1 MKSFL
6 SEDFLLHTETAKTL
20 YREFAKH
27 MPIFDYHCHLP
38 VQEIAE
44 NKKFKNLTDIWLKG
58 DHYKW
63 RAMRANGIA
72 ERFITGD
79 ASDADKF
86 NAWAETVPK
95 TLRNPIYHWTHMEL
109 KAPFGITGVLLNP
122 DTATEI
128 YGQCTKM
135 LQQDDFSTRG
145 ILAQM
150 NVNVVCTTDDP
161 TDDLS
166 YHRQIKDDE
175 SFSITVVPTFRPDKA
190 MAIEDPEKWN
200 DWVGKLEQAAEI
212 SVDDYNSFFEAL
224 RKRHDAFHEMGCRSS
239 DHALDTVIAED
250 FSHREIVE
258 VFDKVRDKKSA
269 SPLEVRKFRSAMLIE
284 VARMHAE
291 KGWVQQFHIG
301 PVRNANTRI
310 FNTIGPDAGGDFM
323 GDAEIAKPMAK
334 FLDALDKDNH
344 LTKTILYNINP
355 RDNELLASL
364 AGTYQDGLIP
374 GKMQFGTAWWY
385 SDQKEGMERQINALS
400 NIGLLSRFVGM
411 TTDSRS
417 FLSYPRH
424 DYFRRILC
432 NLLGNEIENGE
443 LPNDIALI
451 GDTVKDICY
460 YNAEKYFAISLTNSD
475 NI

>member
-212 SVDDYNSFFEAL
+212 SVDDYNSFLEAL
-224 RKRHDAFHEMGCRSS
+224 KIRHDAFHEMGCRSS

-269 SPLEVRKFRSAMLIE
+269 SPLEVRKFRYAMLIE

>member
-1 MKSFL
+1 MKPFL
-6 SEDFLLHTETAKTL
+6 SEDFLLQAETANAL
-20 YREFAKH
+20 YNEFAKP

-63 RAMRANGIA
+63 RAMRANGID

-79 ASDADKF
+79 ADDAEKF
-86 NAWAETVPK
+86 KAWAETVPH

-122 DTATEI
+122 DTAMEI
-128 YGQCTKM
+128 YEKCTEM

-150 NVNVVCTTDDP
+150 NVKVVCTTDDP
-161 TDDLS
+161 TDDLA
-166 YHRQIKDDE
+166 YHQQIKDDE
-175 SFSITVVPTFRPDKA
+175 SFSVIVVPTFRPDNS
-190 MAIEDPEKWN
+190 MAIEDPGKWN
-200 DWVGKLEQAAEI
+200 DWVDHLEKAAGT
-212 SVDDYNSFFEAL
+212 SVDSYPSFIDAL
-224 RKRHDAFHEMGCRSS
+224 KKRHDDFHAMGCRSS
-239 DHALDTVIAED
+239 DHALNTVYAED
-250 FSHREIVE
+250 FTQEE
-258 VFDKVRDKKSA
+258 VDQVFGKVRSKKSA
-269 SPLEVRKFRSAMLIE
+269 TPLEISKFRYAVLLE

-310 FNTIGPDAGGDFM
+310 FKALGLDAGGDFM
-323 GDAEIAKPMAK
+323 GDSEIAKPMAK
-334 FLDALDKDNH
+334 FLDTLDKDR
-344 LTKTILYNINP
+344 LLAKTILYNINP

-364 AGTYQDGLIP
+364 AGTYQDGSIP

-432 NLLGNEIENGE
+432 NILGNEIENGE
-443 LPNDIALI
+443 LPSDMTLI
-451 GDTVKDICY
+451 GDMVKNICY
-460 YNAEKYFAISLTNSD
+460 YNAETYFAVTLTNNES
-475 NI
+475 I